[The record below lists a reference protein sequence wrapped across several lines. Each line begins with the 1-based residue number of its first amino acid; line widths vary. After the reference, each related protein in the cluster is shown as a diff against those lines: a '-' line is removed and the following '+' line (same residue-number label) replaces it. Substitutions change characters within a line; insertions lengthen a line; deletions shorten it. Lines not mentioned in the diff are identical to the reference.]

1 MIPINS
7 AKTKKEDVDTQSAAA
22 TVAVAKKRSKLANE
36 YITRQMDTQKFKV
49 KMSRDEVTIIVTAPA
64 ESVSHMMQI
73 VAEVLNDN
81 IKFKLE
87 SIGCK

>member
-1 MIPINS
+1 
-7 AKTKKEDVDTQSAAA
+7 
-22 TVAVAKKRSKLANE
+22 
-36 YITRQMDTQKFKV
+36 
-49 KMSRDEVTIIVTAPA
+49 MSRDEVTIIVTAPA